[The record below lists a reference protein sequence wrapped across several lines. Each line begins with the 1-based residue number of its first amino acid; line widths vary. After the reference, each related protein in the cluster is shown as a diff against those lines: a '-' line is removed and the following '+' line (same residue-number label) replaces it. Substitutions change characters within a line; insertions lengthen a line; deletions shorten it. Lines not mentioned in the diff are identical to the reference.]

1 MMLQRGFVHVANPS
15 SVITILELH
24 TSHRSR
30 FPDGLYTH
38 STAAADNAEDFGD
51 SSSSAMNADSS
62 LFHKSVL
69 FLQGPF
75 QFADLFLWVLPL
87 NNISAR
93 GFDYV

>member
-1 MMLQRGFVHVANPS
+1 MMLHRGFVQVANPS

-38 STAAADNAEDFGD
+38 STAVDNPDDFGD

-62 LFHKSVL
+62 FFHKSVL
-69 FLQGPF
+69 FLQSP
-75 QFADLFLWVLPL
+75 FADLFLWVLPL

-93 GFDYV
+93 GIDYV